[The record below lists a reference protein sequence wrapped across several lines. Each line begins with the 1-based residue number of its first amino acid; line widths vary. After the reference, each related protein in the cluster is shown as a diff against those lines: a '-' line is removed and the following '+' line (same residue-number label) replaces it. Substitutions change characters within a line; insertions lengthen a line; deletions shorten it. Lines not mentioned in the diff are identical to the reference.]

1 MKKYAHVQDVVSRLT
16 DNKTFRTFFT
26 LYLMAETN
34 EERKVL
40 NDCFWRD
47 ANSLAPVEMQL
58 LKAEFTRCFLRLPEM
73 AADLLGQISAKA
85 V

>member
-1 MKKYAHVQDVVSRLT
+1 MKKYAHVQDLVCRLT

-26 LYLMAETN
+26 VYLMAETG

-40 NDCFWRD
+40 NERFWRD
-47 ANSLAPVEMQL
+47 ANTLPPAEMQL

-73 AADLLGQISAKA
+73 ATDLLEQISAKA
-85 V
+85 A